1 MKIFPLQNMQDNMK
15 GIWHRAMERNS
26 INYRWAYKSLEKF
39 AGCSNDVIF
48 SKLTTKFIQDWM
60 KTLEETSKVSYSSPN
75 FLSV

>member
-1 MKIFPLQNMQDNMK
+1 MK